1 MDPSDALA
9 MQVTS
14 LRKVYG
20 GMVTVDEVSF
30 EVERGII
37 FGIIGPNG
45 AGKTTAIECLEG
57 LRHPDGGSVLVAGL
71 DLIAEP
77 RTVRPQ
83 DRRTATG
90 CRHPAAPEGVGEGCY
105 ACSPR
110 FTRRR
115 FPCRSC
121 PAETIAKVPR
131 DGGAAGT
138 GAESTGSQWAYLT
151 QDFVYPNLY
160 SGNSRR

>member
-57 LRHPDGGSVLVAGL
+57 LRHPDGGSVFVTGL
-71 DLIAEP
+71 DLIAE
-77 RTVRPQ
+77 R
-83 DRRTATG
+83 
-90 CRHPAAPEGVGEGCY
+90 
-105 ACSPR
+105 PR
-110 FTRRR
+110 FVHKIGVQLQDVGIPPPLKAWVRGATLVRRALRDVDSPVGVVRRR
-115 FPCRSC
+115 RLQKSR
-121 PAETIAKVPR
+121 EM
-131 DGGAAGT
+131 GGRPGLALSLQA
-138 GAESTGSQWAYLT
+138 L
-151 QDFVYPNLY
+151 
-160 SGNSRR
+160 SGRT